1 MNTTHQDVWTR
12 IEGAYQQWDADGA
25 ELMAIDALPEKL
37 PDIEVELI
45 GETLVEAIAESRIE
59 ASEELASFRPL
70 IGH

>member
-45 GETLVEAIAESRIE
+45 GETLVEAIAESYRDHQD
-59 ASEELASFRPL
+59 SGGRFRK
-70 IGH
+70 